1 MDGLTGLPVSVSE
14 VSDYLQLLIA
24 HLAMLAEWSACAFCV
39 RSSLYR
45 PMSKF
50 LHESTLMEFA
60 NWPLGR
66 Q

>member
-14 VSDYLQLLIA
+14 VSERLQLLIA
-24 HLAMLAEWSACAFCV
+24 HLTMLAERLVCAFCI